1 MAAIKKLLD
10 TMELIH
16 YRDKFKNKIIIL
28 VVTGKVYIRDII
40 PDIIILQSF
49 NIKVVLVMGYMQ
61 DCKNE
66 EFELFYNHSID
77 VVREISS
84 LLKRNNLEPL
94 SSVGNEV
101 YSKKN
106 KKSEY
111 ADVMGFDL
119 ETIEFALS
127 KNKIPILMPIGID
140 TRGNYHKLQEK
151 DLAKKL
157 TKELKADY
165 MFWISDI
172 DGLEID
178 GKKYQFLT
186 YVQVKKIIAE
196 LENPEKKEYEIL
208 KYSLEVIE
216 NGVKEFAII
225 EAKTGNIYTE
235 LLTYD
240 ISGTLISKAD
250 DEKIRKAEL
259 EDIPSIYLL
268 IKNEME
274 RNNILPI
281 SEEEVEKEFENY
293 IVYDIDG
300 SIVTAG
306 KLTDYG
312 NYVEIAKIVTLLRYQ
327 GGKKAKEICSY
338 LIERAR
344 DDGKEYIFGLTI
356 NTAMMNLFLSLGFE
370 EVGRDKLPVKWKKN
384 YDFKRP
390 SKAFLRKV
398 N

>member
-49 NIKVVLVMGYMQ
+49 NIKVVLIMGYTENYKEK
-61 DCKNE
+61 D
-66 EFELFYNHSID
+66 FEILYNKSID
-77 VVREISS
+77 MVREISS
-84 LLKRNNLEPL
+84 LLKRNSLEPL

-101 YSKKN
+101 FSKKL
-106 KKSEY
+106 KDEEY
-111 ADVMGFDL
+111 ANVIGFDL
-119 ETIEFALS
+119 ETIEFALN

-140 TRGNYHKLQEK
+140 IRGKYHKVREK

-157 TKELKADY
+157 SKELKAEY
-165 MFWISDI
+165 MFWVSDL
-172 DGLEID
+172 DGIEIN
-178 GKKYQFLT
+178 GKKYQFFTPL
-186 YVQVKKIIAE
+186 QVKNI
-196 LENPEKKEYEIL
+196 LEKSDLDDKKTEEIL
-208 KYSLEVIE
+208 RYSLEIIDD
-216 NGVKEFAII
+216 GIKEFSII
-225 EAKTGNIYTE
+225 EGKTGNIYTE

-240 ISGTLISKAD
+240 ISGTLISRAD
-250 DEKIRKAEL
+250 DEKIRKAEI
-259 EDIPSIYLL
+259 EDIPAIYLL

-281 SEEEVEKEFENY
+281 TEEDVEEEIEDY
-293 IVYDIDG
+293 IVYDTDG

-327 GGKKAKEICSY
+327 GGKKAKEICSQ
-338 LIERAR
+338 LIETAKE
-344 DDGKEYIFGLTI
+344 DGKEYVFGLTI
-356 NTAMMNLFLSLGFE
+356 NPAMMKLFLSLDFKEIDRE
-370 EVGRDKLPVKWKKN
+370 ELPLAWKEN
-384 YDFKRP
+384 YDFSRP
-390 SKAFLRKV
+390 SKAFLLKV
-398 N
+398 I